1 MPAGVQE
8 HPDLV
13 LVVPAEDHRAAGNR
27 ARLEVAGRGELRLVP
42 DVDPAAVENPA
53 LLELVDRGIH
63 QRRAVHLEAKCLRLA
78 DDQSHGAPHYNQRA
92 LKALPFAFAPR
103 LRGPKLGERWR
114 VAVVTENKP
123 GATGNIGA
131 EFVAKSPPDGYTLLF
146 VATSFGTTPALQ
158 KSLPYD
164 PVKSFE
170 PVALIATS
178 GLVVVVNPQVPARS
192 MKELIDLAKREPG
205 KLHYSSPGNGGP
217 QHLAMELVKLETG
230 MDIVH
235 VPYKAAAGALTDVVG
250 GHVDATVAAVQ
261 TAHPQVQA
269 GKLRALAVMSAER
282 SPAYP
287 DVPTMKEQGLPDLE
301 VETWYGA
308 FVPAGT
314 PAQVVQKLNS
324 DVNTVL
330 RDVQVRE
337 AIEKQGMTPVGGT
350 SQRLGNLL
358 KSELPRWNRVVT
370 AAGIKAD

>member
-1 MPAGVQE
+1 M
-8 HPDLV
+8 
-13 LVVPAEDHRAAGNR
+13 
-27 ARLEVAGRGELRLVP
+27 
-42 DVDPAAVENPA
+42 
-53 LLELVDRGIH
+53 
-63 QRRAVHLEAKCLRLA
+63 
-78 DDQSHGAPHYNQRA
+78 
-92 LKALPFAFAPR
+92 KAFRFAFAAFFIFSFSALAEDYPSRPVRIVVPYTPSTGADILSR
-103 LRGPKLGERWR
+103 LLGPKLGERWK

-131 EFVAKSPPDGYTLLF
+131 EFVAKSPPDGHTLLF

-158 KSLPYD
+158 KNLPYD

-287 DVPTMKEQGLPDLE
+287 DVPTMKEQGLADLE
-301 VETWYGA
+301 VETWYGS

-314 PAQVVQKLNS
+314 PPQVVQKLNT
-324 DVNTVL
+324 DLNTVL
-330 RDVQVRE
+330 RDAQVRE

-350 SQRLGNLL
+350 PQRLANLL
-358 KSELPRWNRVVT
+358 KSELPRWNRVVS